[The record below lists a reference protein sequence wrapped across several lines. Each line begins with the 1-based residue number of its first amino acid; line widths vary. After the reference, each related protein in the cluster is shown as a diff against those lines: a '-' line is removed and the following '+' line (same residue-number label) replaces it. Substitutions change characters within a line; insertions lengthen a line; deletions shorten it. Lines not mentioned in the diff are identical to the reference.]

1 MGALRV
7 ADAMSRRPIMVPR
20 HMRIDECARTMKRHS
35 VGSVIVGTG
44 SVFVGLVT
52 EQDLVHSVIAQGAEP
67 SELCVADIMS
77 TDVVTVAPE
86 LELSEAM
93 RRMTRHRIRHLP
105 VLEEN
110 RLVGFLTIKD
120 LLDIQ
125 PALIEIF
132 TERNRQKEL

>member
-1 MGALRV
+1 
-7 ADAMSRRPIMVPR
+7 
-20 HMRIDECARTMKRHS
+20 MRIDECARTMKRHS